1 MYFPDKLISP
11 GDKKEKKDN
20 LELNKEIEASNYQD
34 SGILLTQKLESK
46 TKYSMNKLVRNSDN
60 GLAEMSFLDNS
71 VSNGVINKCT
81 SVVKSKLF
89 INQPNNS
96 TKSSTK
102 VKSDLSL
109 VKTLRK
115 GGFV

>member
-1 MYFPDKLISP
+1 MYFADKLISP
-11 GDKKEKKDN
+11 GDKKEKKDD
-20 LELNKEIEASNYQD
+20 LESNEEIECSNYQE
-34 SGILLTQKLESK
+34 SGILQSQKLESK
-46 TKYSMNKLVRNSDN
+46 TKFSMNKLVRNSDN
-60 GLAEMSFLDNS
+60 GLAEMSFLENP

-89 INQPNNS
+89 VNQPNNS

-102 VKSDLSL
+102 AKSDLSL